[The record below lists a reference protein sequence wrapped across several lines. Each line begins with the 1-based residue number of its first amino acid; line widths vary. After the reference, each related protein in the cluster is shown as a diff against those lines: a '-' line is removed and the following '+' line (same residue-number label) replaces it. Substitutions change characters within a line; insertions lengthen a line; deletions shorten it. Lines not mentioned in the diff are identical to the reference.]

1 MEHGI
6 FSVDYALHLVD
17 YYYSTEVLLKLMV
30 FYFSCQLDVKVFEL
44 IVVKVEE
51 IRYKPSEV

>member
-1 MEHGI
+1 
-6 FSVDYALHLVD
+6 
-17 YYYSTEVLLKLMV
+17 MV